1 MVMTITSVTNP
12 HCGYLKQFEYVVD
25 LNINGVPSRYIE
37 WCNAN
42 CNYYWGWHFWQ
53 NERAKEL
60 SKLPW
65 SDDWLPPNE
74 VTEGTRAFMSF
85 ESYDEMI
92 QFKIINLSG

>member
-1 MVMTITSVTNP
+1 MTIKTVTKPN
-12 HCGYLKQFEYVVD
+12 CGYLETFTHVVD
-25 LNINGVPSRYIE
+25 LYKTGVPSRYIE

-42 CNYYWGWHFWQ
+42 CNYRWGWHFWQ

>member
-1 MVMTITSVTNP
+1 MEMTITSVTNP

-25 LNINGVPSRYIE
+25 LNNNGVPSTYIE
-37 WCNAN
+37 WCDAN
-42 CNYYWGWHFWQ
+42 CEYHWGWHFWQ
-53 NERAKEL
+53 TVEAKEL

-65 SDDWLPPNE
+65 SDDWLPHNE